1 MISNIVDILSKKL
14 PLEINFSPTK
24 LDSLVLKIKLVP
36 IPNHVVQDDIF
47 DIECRNENGGVC
59 EEKILRTE
67 RNTGEKALVW
77 IKNPKRLDKEEI
89 EEGEEVKT
97 VEREVEVE
105 HEDRGLAISR
115 HIDALPYS
123 IYVMHTAAPRL

>member
-1 MISNIVDILSKKL
+1 MCPV
-14 PLEINFSPTK
+14 
-24 LDSLVLKIKLVP
+24 
-36 IPNHVVQDDIF
+36 
-47 DIECRNENGGVC
+47 
-59 EEKILRTE
+59 KILRTE

-77 IKNPKRLDKEEI
+77 IKNPKRLDKEET

-115 HIDALPYS
+115 HIDNLPYS
-123 IYVMHTAAPRL
+123 IFVMHTAAPRL